1 MKRLPERPERAKT
14 YVVCAVAPVV
24 LTDTRVS
31 IATAAAM
38 SSMALAVRRPQLISQ
53 IGGEMKTIAEVMTP
67 DVEVLRPEET
77 LRDAA
82 RAMADLD
89 VGSLPVCDGRRL
101 MGMITDR
108 DITIR
113 AVAEGKSADTAVS
126 DVMTDDVVWCADT
139 DSVDEV
145 LQQMADAQIRRIPV
159 VDANRQ
165 LVGIVALGDIALEE
179 DDDDVDETLR
189 DISMPT

>member
-1 MKRLPERPERAKT
+1 M
-14 YVVCAVAPVV
+14 
-24 LTDTRVS
+24 
-31 IATAAAM
+31 
-38 SSMALAVRRPQLISQ
+38 Q
-53 IGGEMKTIAEVMTP
+53 TIAEVMTT
-67 DVEVLRPEET
+67 DVEVVRPEET

-89 VGSLPVCDGRRL
+89 VGSLPVCDGRR
-101 MGMITDR
+101 MIGMVTDR

-113 AVAEGKSADTAVS
+113 GVAEGKGPDAPIR
-126 DVMTDDVVWCADT
+126 DVMTDDVVWCIDT

-145 LQQMADAQIRRIPV
+145 LQQMSDAQVRRIPV
-159 VDANRQ
+159 VDRDRQ

-179 DDDDVDETLR
+179 EDDVDETLR

>member
-1 MKRLPERPERAKT
+1 
-14 YVVCAVAPVV
+14 
-24 LTDTRVS
+24 
-31 IATAAAM
+31 
-38 SSMALAVRRPQLISQ
+38 
-53 IGGEMKTIAEVMTP
+53 MKTIAEVMTQ
-67 DVEVLRPEET
+67 DVEVLRPDET

-101 MGMITDR
+101 IGMITDR

-113 AVAEGKSADTAVS
+113 AVAEGKGGETPVTEI
-126 DVMTDDVVWCADT
+126 MTDDVIWCTDT
-139 DSVDEV
+139 DSIDEV

-159 VDANRQ
+159 VDDDRN

-179 DDDDVDETLR
+179 EADVDETLR
-189 DISMPT
+189 DISMPS

>member
-1 MKRLPERPERAKT
+1 
-14 YVVCAVAPVV
+14 
-24 LTDTRVS
+24 
-31 IATAAAM
+31 
-38 SSMALAVRRPQLISQ
+38 
-53 IGGEMKTIAEVMTP
+53 MKTIAEVMTP
-67 DVEVLRPEET
+67 EVEVLRPEET

-101 MGMITDR
+101 IGMITDR
-108 DITIR
+108 DITVR

-126 DVMTDDVVWCADT
+126 EVMSDDVVWCVDT

-159 VDANRQ
+159 VDENRQ

-179 DDDDVDETLR
+179 DDDVDEALR

>member
-1 MKRLPERPERAKT
+1 M
-14 YVVCAVAPVV
+14 
-24 LTDTRVS
+24 
-31 IATAAAM
+31 
-38 SSMALAVRRPQLISQ
+38 Q
-53 IGGEMKTIAEVMTP
+53 TIAEVMTT
-67 DVEVLRPEET
+67 DVEVVRPEET

-89 VGSLPVCDGRRL
+89 VGSLPVCDGRR
-101 MGMITDR
+101 MIGMVTDR

-113 AVAEGKSADTAVS
+113 GVAEGKGPDAAIR
-126 DVMTDDVVWCADT
+126 DVMTDDVVWCTDT

-145 LQQMADAQIRRIPV
+145 LQQMSDAQVRRIPV
-159 VDANRQ
+159 VDKDRQ

-179 DDDDVDETLR
+179 DDDVDETLR

>member
-1 MKRLPERPERAKT
+1 M
-14 YVVCAVAPVV
+14 
-24 LTDTRVS
+24 
-31 IATAAAM
+31 
-38 SSMALAVRRPQLISQ
+38 Q
-53 IGGEMKTIAEVMTP
+53 TIAEIMTT
-67 DVEVLRPEET
+67 DVEVVRPEET

-89 VGSLPVCDGRRL
+89 VGSLPVCDGRR
-101 MGMITDR
+101 MIGMVTDR

-113 AVAEGKSADTAVS
+113 GVAEGKGPDAPIR
-126 DVMTDDVVWCADT
+126 DVMTDDVVWCIDT

-145 LQQMADAQIRRIPV
+145 LQQMSDAQVRRIPV
-159 VDANRQ
+159 VDKDRQ

-179 DDDDVDETLR
+179 KEEDDVDETLR

>member
-1 MKRLPERPERAKT
+1 
-14 YVVCAVAPVV
+14 
-24 LTDTRVS
+24 
-31 IATAAAM
+31 
-38 SSMALAVRRPQLISQ
+38 
-53 IGGEMKTIAEVMTP
+53 MKTIADVMTP

-101 MGMITDR
+101 VGMITDR

-113 AVAEGKSADTAVS
+113 AVAEGKSVDTAVS
-126 DVMTDDVVWCADT
+126 EVMTDNVVWCVET
-139 DSVDEV
+139 DSVDDV

-179 DDDDVDETLR
+179 DDDVDETLR

>member
-1 MKRLPERPERAKT
+1 
-14 YVVCAVAPVV
+14 
-24 LTDTRVS
+24 
-31 IATAAAM
+31 
-38 SSMALAVRRPQLISQ
+38 
-53 IGGEMKTIAEVMTP
+53 MKTIAEVMTP

-101 MGMITDR
+101 LGMITDR

-113 AVAEGKSADTAVS
+113 AVAEGKSADTPVS
-126 DVMTDDVVWCADT
+126 EVMTDDVVWCVDT

-159 VDANRQ
+159 VDADRQ

-179 DDDDVDETLR
+179 DDDVDETLR
-189 DISMPT
+189 DISMPS

>member
-1 MKRLPERPERAKT
+1 
-14 YVVCAVAPVV
+14 
-24 LTDTRVS
+24 
-31 IATAAAM
+31 
-38 SSMALAVRRPQLISQ
+38 
-53 IGGEMKTIAEVMTP
+53 MKTIAEVMTP
-67 DVEVLRPEET
+67 DVEVLRPDET

-101 MGMITDR
+101 LGMITDR

-113 AVAEGKSADTAVS
+113 AVAEGKSADIPVS
-126 DVMTDDVVWCADT
+126 EVMTDDVVWCVDT

-159 VDANRQ
+159 VDADRQ

-179 DDDDVDETLR
+179 DDDVDETLR
-189 DISMPT
+189 DISMPS

>member
-1 MKRLPERPERAKT
+1 M
-14 YVVCAVAPVV
+14 
-24 LTDTRVS
+24 
-31 IATAAAM
+31 
-38 SSMALAVRRPQLISQ
+38 Q
-53 IGGEMKTIAEVMTP
+53 TIAEVMTT
-67 DVEVLRPEET
+67 DVEVVRPEET

-89 VGSLPVCDGRRL
+89 VGSLPVCDGRR
-101 MGMITDR
+101 MIGMVTDR

-113 AVAEGKSADTAVS
+113 GVAEGKGPDAPVR
-126 DVMTDDVVWCADT
+126 DVMTDDVVWCTDT

-145 LQQMADAQIRRIPV
+145 LQQMSDAQVRRIPV
-159 VDANRQ
+159 VDRDRQ

-179 DDDDVDETLR
+179 DDDVDETLR